1 MSRRSISSAEHSFAC
16 WEHERMSDPRF
27 SVIIPTRNR
36 AETLRVTLRSCTEQD
51 FGPFEIVVSDNDSK
65 DDTRA
70 VVQAAGS
77 SHIRYVKTPR
87 ALSMTLNWDFAVAQA
102 RGDYVLLIGDD
113 DALMPHALQ
122 ELDLAIR

>member
-1 MSRRSISSAEHSFAC
+1 MT
-16 WEHERMSDPRF
+16 DPRF

-51 FGPFEIVVSDNDSK
+51 FDPFEIVVSDNDSK

-70 VVQAAGS
+70 VVEAAGS

-87 ALSMTLNWDFAVAQA
+87 ALSMAIWAGPEMTLSSTNARNLNFSVTFAA
-102 RGDYVLLIGDD
+102 G
-113 DALMPHALQ
+113 MSP
-122 ELDLAIR
+122 